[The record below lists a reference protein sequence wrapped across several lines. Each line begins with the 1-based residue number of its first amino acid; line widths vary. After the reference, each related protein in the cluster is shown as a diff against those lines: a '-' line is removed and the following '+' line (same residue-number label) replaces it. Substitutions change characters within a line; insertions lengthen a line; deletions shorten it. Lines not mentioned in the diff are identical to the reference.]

1 MIDCLSEIQIIS
13 KGQKMSSLLYLV
25 MYKYND
31 ITKPPPP
38 LPTTQSTEIKPG
50 LIVLVPDTEQSLA
63 IVDGVSSQTIKWAEE
78 GYAVVEV
85 QRHALIMGAEEVVT
99 SAIQALEI
107 CEKCDTTD
115 KVGLIGNIQIQPL
128 PSVHVCFYQC

>member
-1 MIDCLSEIQIIS
+1 
-13 KGQKMSSLLYLV
+13 

-50 LIVLVPDTEQSLA
+50 LSVVLPLSRRGHGPGLIVLVPDTEQSLA
-63 IVDGVSSQTIKWAEE
+63 IVDGVPSQTIKWAEE